1 MRTAC
6 LVATLAA
13 FVSIAL
19 PTPLAHAAVRPGLAA
34 VLAEPERWSGEIAVP
49 GAKLGFV
56 LHITR
61 DGSALAGKMAIPQQG
76 LTEPVDLK
84 ELDLEGKTLTF
95 TFGVPPMPPSAYA
108 RFSVLI
114 DNDAGTASGTMTQGG
129 QKMPVTMKRLAAG
142 EAPPSPKRPQEP
154 KAPFPYAHREV
165 EVTSPDGAKLP
176 GTLTIPEEAKFGKG
190 PFPAVSLITG
200 SGPQDRNEALMGHK
214 PFMVLADAL
223 TRRGIVVLRVDDRG
237 WGGHADPAKGDATTD
252 TFVDDALAC
261 VEFVKTQPEAD
272 AARIGLVG
280 HSEGGLIAP
289 MAAAKSSD
297 VAFIVLLAGTGVNGR
312 AVLDAQSVAIMK
324 AEGAPADDEKTAAA
338 RKKAMDLAAD
348 PAKSAEFEAALAEL
362 VRLQLSAG
370 GKEPEP
376 ELVQQAVIQGKRQL
390 ASPWM
395 RRFMTLEPSEA
406 LRKTRC
412 PVLALNGSLD
422 MQVLATQNIPPIAA
436 ALMEAGNPDV
446 TIRVM
451 PGLNHLF
458 QHAKTGG
465 VTEYEQIEETM
476 SPEVLRIVAD
486 WILERKAA
494 ATPSPGK

>member
-1 MRTAC
+1 MRTAV
-6 LVATLAA
+6 LVVALTALVSFGLPASATRAA
-13 FVSIAL
+13 GGPSTTSVF
-19 PTPLAHAAVRPGLAA
+19 
-34 VLAEPERWSGEIAVP
+34 AEPERWSGEISAP
-49 GAKLGFV
+49 GAKLGFI
-56 LHITR
+56 LHLTR
-61 DGSALAGKMAIPQQG
+61 ADSGLTGKMAIPQQG
-76 LTEPVDLK
+76 LTDPVDLK
-84 ELDLEGKTLTF
+84 ELALDGKTLTF

-108 RFSVLI
+108 KFSVLI
-114 DNDAGTASGTMTQGG
+114 DNDAGTATGTMTQGG

-142 EAPPSPKRPQEP
+142 EEAPSRKRPQEP
-154 KAPFPYAHREV
+154 KPPFPYTQREV

-176 GTLTIPEEAKFGKG
+176 GTLTIPEESKFGKG
-190 PFPAVSLITG
+190 PFPAVSLVTG
-200 SGPQDRNEALMGHK
+200 SGTQDRDEALMGHK

-237 WGGHADPAKGDATTD
+237 WGGHTDPAHGEGTTD
-252 TFVDDALAC
+252 TFVYDAIAC
-261 VEFVKTQPEAD
+261 IVFLKKQPEAD
-272 AARIGLVG
+272 ASRVGLVG

-312 AVLDAQSVAIMK
+312 EVLDAQSAAIMK
-324 AEGAPADDEKTAAA
+324 AEGAPADDEKALAA
-338 RKKAMDLAAD
+338 RKKVMDLAAD
-348 PAKSAEFEAALAEL
+348 PAKTAEFEAALTEL
-362 VRLQLSAG
+362 VRIQLAAG

-376 ELVQQAVIQGKRQL
+376 ELIQQAVIQGKRQL
-390 ASPWM
+390 ASKWM
-395 RRFMTLEPSEA
+395 QRFMTLDPREA

-422 MQVLATQNIPPIAA
+422 MQVIATQNLPPIAA

-458 QHAKTGG
+458 QHARTGS
-465 VTEYEQIEETM
+465 VSEYETIEETM

-494 ATPSPGK
+494 TQPSK

>member
-6 LVATLAA
+6 FVAILVA
-13 FVSIAL
+13 FVSFGL
-19 PTPLAHAAVRPGLAA
+19 PIPATHADTRTRSASIS
-34 VLAEPERWSGEIAVP
+34 AEPERWSGEIAAP

-56 LHITR
+56 LHLTR
-61 DGSALAGKMAIPQQG
+61 ADSGLTGKMAIPQQG

-84 ELDLEGKTLTF
+84 DVALDGKTLTF

-108 RFSVLI
+108 KFSMLI
-114 DNDAGTASGTMTQGG
+114 DNDAGTATGTMTQGG

-142 EAPPSPKRPQEP
+142 EAPPAPKRPQEP
-154 KAPFPYAHREV
+154 KPPFPYTQREV

-190 PFPAVSLITG
+190 PFPAVSLVTG
-200 SGPQDRNEALMGHK
+200 SGTQDRDEALMGHT

-237 WGGHADPAKGDATTD
+237 WGGHFNPAGADATTD
-252 TFVDDALAC
+252 TFADDALAC
-261 VEFVKTQPEAD
+261 IAFLRKQPEAD
-272 AARIGLVG
+272 ALRVGLIG

-289 MAAAKSSD
+289 MAAAKSND

-312 AVLDAQSVAIMK
+312 EVLDAQSAAIMK
-324 AEGAPADDEKTAAA
+324 AEGAPADDENAAAA
-338 RKKAMDLAAD
+338 RKKVMDLAAD
-348 PAKSAEFEAALAEL
+348 PAKAAEFEVALTEL
-362 VRLQLSAG
+362 VRIQLAVAG
-370 GKEPEP
+370 QEPEP
-376 ELVQQAVIQGKRQL
+376 ELIQQAVIQGKRQI
-390 ASPWM
+390 ASKWM
-395 RRFMTLEPSEA
+395 QRFMVLDPREA

-412 PVLALNGSLD
+412 PVLALNGALD
-422 MQVLATQNIPPIAA
+422 TQVIATQNIPPIAA

-458 QHAKTGG
+458 QHATTGG
-465 VTEYEQIEETM
+465 LSEYEKIEETM

-486 WILERKAA
+486 WILERKALTA
-494 ATPSPGK
+494 PSK